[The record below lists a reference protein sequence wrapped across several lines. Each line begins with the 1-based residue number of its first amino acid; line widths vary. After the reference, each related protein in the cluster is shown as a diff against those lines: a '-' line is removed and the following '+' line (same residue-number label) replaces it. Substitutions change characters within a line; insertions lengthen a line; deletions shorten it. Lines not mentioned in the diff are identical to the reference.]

1 MSRPVWLGGRQA
13 PDTKTFVSWLVRTWL
28 PVVVMLTA
36 IAIESTHTFS
46 SDNTSG
52 WLQVLYQAIAGRVSP
67 ERWHE
72 IHHYIRKTGHF
83 TGYGLL
89 GLAWLRA
96 WLLFWQIPMKHR
108 SESVWRGFAMVMAVV
123 CTTLVASLD
132 ELHQSFMAD
141 RTGLVSDVWLD
152 TSGAVCFILLS
163 FLLGKL
169 LSSASE

>member
-1 MSRPVWLGGRQA
+1 MSRPVLLGGRQA
-13 PDTKTFVSWLVRTWL
+13 PATTTFLSWLLRTWL
-28 PVVVMLTA
+28 PVMIMLVA
-36 IAIESTHTFS
+36 IATESTHTFS
-46 SDNTSG
+46 SDHTSG
-52 WLQVLYQAIAGRVSP
+52 WLQAVYQAIAGRVSA
-67 ERWHE
+67 ERWLT
-72 IHHYIRKTGHF
+72 IHHHIRKTGHF

-96 WLLFWQIPMKHR
+96 WLLFWLIPMKHR
-108 SESVWRGFAMVMAVV
+108 SEGVWRGYAMGMALA

-152 TSGAVCFILLS
+152 TSGAACLILLS

-169 LSSASE
+169 LRPASE